1 MLAAHAL
8 ASRATVMACLRRE
21 FRHDQCCIVHV
32 YYLLRTALLSK
43 VQAGPPSLGS
53 PCLALMECCALVP
66 YGVKHSA
73 CIHSLASYILT
84 FMKVQQCIPQLVHTM
99 SLGVTVSLPFMLQVV
114 GVYGSWHLGQ
124 LQVGL
129 SKARRLCQCSTARIV
144 TLETLAMQMDGEPWL
159 QPPARLDI
167 ELKGQALMLRRLNS
181 EPLAR
186 MAHTVAE
193 VLDHCE
199 HSGIIT
205 GSQRHAITTELA
217 AKLHTDH

>member
-1 MLAAHAL
+1 MTDTHP
-8 ASRATVMACLRRE
+8 
-21 FRHDQCCIVHV
+21 VH
-32 YYLLRTALLSK
+32 
-43 VQAGPPSLGS
+43 
-53 PCLALMECCALVP
+53 
-66 YGVKHSA
+66 
-73 CIHSLASYILT
+73 
-84 FMKVQQCIPQLVHTM
+84 
-99 SLGVTVSLPFMLQVV
+99 LQVV

-129 SKARRLCQCSTARIV
+129 SKARRLCQCSSACIT

-159 QPPARLDI
+159 QAPAKLNI

-199 HSGIIT
+199 HTGVIT
-205 GSQRHAITTELA
+205 ASQRHAITTELA
-217 AKLHTDH
+217 AKLHTD

>member
-1 MLAAHAL
+1 MHCCKSKQSYAWWKPLSAAGAL
-8 ASRATVMACLRRE
+8 VCFRLPTPHVCLRQRSCLPAFIAHFSRE
-21 FRHDQCCIVHV
+21 SNSCSLHFGISSVCQCAYSWKSV
-32 YYLLRTALLSK
+32 A
-43 VQAGPPSLGS
+43 
-53 PCLALMECCALVP
+53 
-66 YGVKHSA
+66 
-73 CIHSLASYILT
+73 
-84 FMKVQQCIPQLVHTM
+84 
-99 SLGVTVSLPFMLQVV
+99 QVV

-199 HSGIIT
+199 RSGIIT